1 MSGIFNRNLELDSYV
16 AFGVIRNIEHLQ
28 NRSQIQTDINNVKTE
43 IDNRNT
49 IAISEEELT
58 KVLVSRLQDKE

>member
-28 NRSQIQTDINNVKTE
+28 NRS
-43 IDNRNT
+43 
-49 IAISEEELT
+49 
-58 KVLVSRLQDKE
+58 